1 MSARCARQWRSAHEI
16 PIVRE
21 FMDLLTMPNLARDS
35 DGIRGGRG
43 GSRGADGKA
52 WSEDPPLGGAGCA
65 TGGIRGDRDA
75 RRGTDGGVLSRR
87 WLSRQI
93 QVTVPC
99 VISSVRTPTKAV

>member
-35 DGIRGGRG
+35 DGI
-43 GSRGADGKA
+43 
-52 WSEDPPLGGAGCA
+52 P

-75 RRGTDGGVLSRR
+75 RRGTDGGVLSRQ